1 MQFGGTLG
9 PAAGGRLISIE
20 LLAPDGTWQRVTT
33 TRATADGSFAASW
46 TAPQAGRFTAR
57 AEPAAE
63 VLAAQAVTVPLTTA
77 TVYRPATATWYDQSG
92 RTGACGVRLRRAT
105 LGVAHKT
112 LPCGSLVDVTYAG
125 RTISVP
131 VIDRGP
137 YAHGVSYDLTLAT
150 ARALGMVSAGRA
162 RVGVLPQARAHAEV
176 AARARTGDRRRRR
189 RHPLELAGTR
199 GSGQRDA
206 RGPRREHAL
215 VRVRHERRRDR
226 SRRPGRPRCRS
237 MRRARPPAASPRR

>member
-1 MQFGGTLG
+1 MIPALALCGALAAPAQAQDPGGVAVGGALLTAAPALVGQPVQFAGTLG

-33 TRATADGSFAASW
+33 TRAAADGSFAASW

-150 ARALGMVSAGRA
+150 ARALGMVSAGRV
-162 RVGVLPQARAHAEV
+162 RVGVLPQGERTPKSPLAPAPV
-176 AARARTGDRRRRR
+176 IAAGGGVT
-189 RHPLELAGTR
+189 L
-199 GSGQRDA
+199 S
-206 RGPRREHAL
+206 
-215 VRVRHERRRDR
+215 
-226 SRRPGRPRCRS
+226 S
-237 MRRARPPAASPRR
+237 

>member
-1 MQFGGTLG
+1 MIPAVALCGALAAPAQAQDPGGVAIGDAILTATPALVGQPVQFGGTLG
-9 PAAGGRLISIE
+9 SAAAGRLISIE

-33 TRATADGSFAASW
+33 ARAAGDGSFAATW

-63 VLAAQAVTVPLTTA
+63 VLAAQAVTVPLATA
-77 TVYRPATATWYDQSG
+77 TVYRSATATWYDQSG
-92 RTGACGVRLRRAT
+92 NTGACGVKLRRNT

-112 LPCGSLVDVTYAG
+112 LPCGSLVDVTYGG

-150 ARALGMVSAGRA
+150 ARALGMVSVGRA
-162 RVGVLPQARAHAEV
+162 RVGVLPQGERTPKSPLAPAPV
-176 AARARTGDRRRRR
+176 IAAGGGVT
-189 RHPLELAGTR
+189 L
-199 GSGQRDA
+199 
-206 RGPRREHAL
+206 
-215 VRVRHERRRDR
+215 
-226 SRRPGRPRCRS
+226 SR
-237 MRRARPPAASPRR
+237 

>member
-1 MQFGGTLG
+1 MIPAVALCGVLAAPARAQDPGGVAVGDAMLTAAPALVGQPVQFGGTLG

-33 TRATADGSFAASW
+33 ARAAADGSFAATW
-46 TAPQAGRFTAR
+46 TALQVGRFTAR

-63 VLAAQAVTVPLTTA
+63 VLAAQSVTVPLATA

-92 RTGACGVRLRRAT
+92 STGACGVKLHRAT

-112 LPCGSLVDVTYAG
+112 LPCGSLVDVTYGG

-137 YAHGVSYDLTLAT
+137 YAHGVSYDLTVAT

-162 RVGVLPQARAHAEV
+162 RVGVLPQGERMPKSALAPAPV
-176 AARARTGDRRRRR
+176 ISTGGGVT
-189 RHPLELAGTR
+189 LTR
-199 GSGQRDA
+199 
-206 RGPRREHAL
+206 
-215 VRVRHERRRDR
+215 
-226 SRRPGRPRCRS
+226 
-237 MRRARPPAASPRR
+237 

>member
-1 MQFGGTLG
+1 MIPAVALCGALAAPAQAQDPGGVAIGDAMLTATPALVGQPVQFGGTLG
-9 PAAGGRLISIE
+9 SAAAGRLISIE

-33 TRATADGSFAASW
+33 ARAAGDGSFAATW

-63 VLAAQAVTVPLTTA
+63 VLAAQAVTVPLATA
-77 TVYRPATATWYDQSG
+77 SVYRSATATWYDQSG
-92 RTGACGVRLRRAT
+92 NTGACGVKLRRNT

-112 LPCGSLVDVTYAG
+112 LPCGSLVDVTYGG

-150 ARALGMVSAGRA
+150 ARALGMVSVGRA
-162 RVGVLPQARAHAEV
+162 RVGVLPQGERTPKSPLAPAPV
-176 AARARTGDRRRRR
+176 LAAGGGVT
-189 RHPLELAGTR
+189 L
-199 GSGQRDA
+199 
-206 RGPRREHAL
+206 
-215 VRVRHERRRDR
+215 
-226 SRRPGRPRCRS
+226 SR
-237 MRRARPPAASPRR
+237 

>member
-1 MQFGGTLG
+1 MIPAVALCGALAAPAQAQDPGGVAIGDAILTATPALVGQPVQFGGTLG
-9 PAAGGRLISIE
+9 SAAAGRLISIE

-33 TRATADGSFAASW
+33 ARAAGDGSFAATW

-63 VLAAQAVTVPLTTA
+63 VLAAQAVTVPLATA
-77 TVYRPATATWYDQSG
+77 SVYRSATATWYDQSG
-92 RTGACGVRLRRAT
+92 NTGACGVKLRRNT

-112 LPCGSLVDVTYAG
+112 LPCGSLVDVTYGG

-150 ARALGMVSAGRA
+150 ARALGMVSVGRA
-162 RVGVLPQARAHAEV
+162 RVGVLPQGERTPKSPLAPAPV
-176 AARARTGDRRRRR
+176 IAAGGGVT
-189 RHPLELAGTR
+189 L
-199 GSGQRDA
+199 
-206 RGPRREHAL
+206 
-215 VRVRHERRRDR
+215 
-226 SRRPGRPRCRS
+226 SR
-237 MRRARPPAASPRR
+237 

>member
-1 MQFGGTLG
+1 VIPAVALCGALAAPAQAQDPGGVAIGDAMLTATPALVGQPVQFGGTLG
-9 PAAGGRLISIE
+9 SAAAGRLISIE

-33 TRATADGSFAASW
+33 ARAAGDGSFAATW

-63 VLAAQAVTVPLTTA
+63 VLAAQAVTVPLATA
-77 TVYRPATATWYDQSG
+77 TVYRSATATWYDQSG
-92 RTGACGVRLRRAT
+92 NTGACGVKLRRNT

-112 LPCGSLVDVTYAG
+112 LPCGSLVDVTYGG

-150 ARALGMVSAGRA
+150 ARALGMVSVGRA
-162 RVGVLPQARAHAEV
+162 RVGVLPQGERTPKSPLAPARV
-176 AARARTGDRRRRR
+176 IAAGGGVT
-189 RHPLELAGTR
+189 L
-199 GSGQRDA
+199 
-206 RGPRREHAL
+206 
-215 VRVRHERRRDR
+215 
-226 SRRPGRPRCRS
+226 SR
-237 MRRARPPAASPRR
+237 